1 MIENKT
7 EIERIE
13 EIAIKYFKDKAPFET
28 IKLYWNKDLLNIAL
42 WGVTTIIDGK
52 IEKIFFDKKL
62 SPEEK
67 YDLIDVIQQ
76 DANKIRDIVDEYLN
90 KKHELE
96 AKEANKEVNINT
108 LNSNMST
115 TEDIID
121 ANKVD

>member
-13 EIAIKYFKDKAPFET
+13 EIAIKYFKDKALFET
-28 IKLYWNKDLLNIAL
+28 VKLYWNKDLLNIAL

-52 IEKIFFDKKL
+52 IEKIFFDKQL
-62 SPEEK
+62 TPEEK

-96 AKEANKEVNINT
+96 AKEANK
-108 LNSNMST
+108 ST